1 MKEKSKKEENQTW
14 ATNGSSILQE
24 AGPQGESLKMLRRMC
39 KRQKVVREQVICI
52 LERRKRGK
60 EPLDVLS
67 KSSSKEAVEVK
78 RTSNG
83 LRIKTWL
90 RNRGTLIKAE
100 DMP

>member
-1 MKEKSKKEENQTW
+1 MKLRRTTEAQKKKRRVKEKSKKEENQTW

-39 KRQKVVREQVICI
+39 KRQKVVCEQVICI

-67 KSSSKEAVEVK
+67 KSSSKEAERSEK
-78 RTSNG
+78 D
-83 LRIKTWL
+83 K
-90 RNRGTLIKAE
+90 
-100 DMP
+100 